1 MSNTPNMS
9 YCMFENTESALEQ
22 CVDAMSEASTMECL
36 DMNEHERSAF
46 LRMRNLCR
54 DFLAFHEEILNNTN
68 EQLSERE

>member
-1 MSNTPNMS
+1 MPNCNIPNMS

-22 CVDAMSEASTMECL
+22 CVDAMSEAFDVDSL

-54 DFLAFHEEILNNTN
+54 DFLAFHDEILNNTK
-68 EQLSERE
+68 ETL